1 MKNIPNIHAK
11 CGNNFTY
18 KQLIEC
24 GETQHTTQVSNLPKQ
39 LDSYI
44 ALHEL
49 AKNILDPVIENFG
62 TIRLTYGFCS
72 HELSKHISS
81 NVAPKLDQHSAHEL
95 NSRNNFICPRL
106 GAAADFIIENKNMYA
121 VAEWVMQKCFIRT
134 LNRAGIK
141 NFRIHD
147 LRHTHASIA
156 INNGAS
162 LYEVQHLLG
171 HSQAKTT
178 TRYAHLAD
186 ETLRRVSEA
195 VSRAIV

>member
-81 NVAPKLDQHSAHEL
+81 NVAPKLDQHAAHEL

-106 GAAADFIIENKNMYA
+106 GAAADFIIENKNMYE
-121 VAEWVMQKCFIRT
+121 VAEWVMNNTSFDRLYFYGENLPIHVSYS
-134 LNRAGIK
+134 LNPKGEYVEMKK
-141 NFRIHD
+141 NHSGRRIP
-147 LRHTHASIA
+147 RVVKKTK
-156 INNGAS
+156 S
-162 LYEVQHLLG
+162 L
-171 HSQAKTT
+171 
-178 TRYAHLAD
+178 
-186 ETLRRVSEA
+186 
-195 VSRAIV
+195 